1 MRVADVLKGK
11 GSAIKSIA
19 PTATVREL
27 AEMLRAADVGAMI
40 VGNSEKAGMSDIVGI
55 VTERDVVRGYA
66 VHGPALETMHV
77 SEIMTRRVITCS
89 PDDPIS
95 TIAHTMTERRIRHLP
110 VRDGDRLVGIV
121 SIGDV
126 LKRRID
132 EVQLEANVLRDYA
145 IAHR

>member
-11 GSAIKSIA
+11 GAEIKSIS
-19 PTATVREL
+19 PTATIREL
-27 AEMLRAADVGAMI
+27 SERLRVADVGAMI
-40 VGNSEKAGMSDIVGI
+40 VSTGNGDIAGI
-55 VTERDVVRGYA
+55 VTERDIVRA
-66 VHGPALETMHV
+66 FATHGSALESMPV
-77 SEIMTRRVITCS
+77 SEIMTRRVVTCS
-89 PDDPIS
+89 PSDGIS
-95 TIAHTMTERRIRHLP
+95 QIARTMTERRFRHLP
-110 VRDGDRLVGIV
+110 VRDGERLVGIV

>member
-11 GSAIKSIA
+11 GSEIKSIA

-27 AEMLRAADVGAMI
+27 SERLRVADVGAMI
-40 VGNSEKAGMSDIVGI
+40 VSTGKGDIAGI
-55 VTERDVVRGYA
+55 VTERDIVRA
-66 VHGPALETMHV
+66 FATHGSALESMPV
-77 SEIMTRRVITCS
+77 SDVMTRRVVTCS
-89 PDDPIS
+89 PDDSIS
-95 TIAHTMTERRIRHLP
+95 QIARTMTERRFRHLP
-110 VRDGDRLVGIV
+110 VRDGERLVGIV

>member
-1 MRVADVLKGK
+1 MRVADILKGK
-11 GSAIKSIA
+11 GSAIKSIEPGA
-19 PTATVREL
+19 SVKAL
-27 AEMLRAADVGAMI
+27 ADRLRTEGVGAML
-40 VGNSEKAGMSDIVGI
+40 VSSGRDDIEGI
-55 VTERDVVRGYA
+55 ISERDVVRGFATY
-66 VHGPALETMHV
+66 GGALETMRV
-77 SEIMTRRVITCS
+77 SQLMTRQVVTCS

-95 TIAHTMTERRIRHLP
+95 QVARIMTERRIRHLP
-110 VRDGDRLVGIV
+110 VRDGDRLVGMV

>member
-11 GSAIKSIA
+11 GNAIKTID
-19 PTATVREL
+19 PTATMKEL
-27 AEMLRAADVGAMI
+27 AERLRAEDVGAMV
-40 VGNSEKAGMSDIVGI
+40 VGSGRGDFQGI
-55 VTERDVVRGYA
+55 ITERDVVRGFAAY
-66 VHGPALETMHV
+66 GQALETLRV
-77 SEIMTRRVITCS
+77 SDFMSRKVVTCS
-89 PDDPIS
+89 PDDAIS
-95 TIAHTMTERRIRHLP
+95 AVARIMTERRIRHLP
-110 VRDGDRLVGIV
+110 VHDGAGLVGIV

>member
-1 MRVADVLKGK
+1 MKVAEVLKGK
-11 GSAIKSIA
+11 GSEIKSIA

-27 AEMLRAADVGAMI
+27 AERLRAEDVGAMI
-40 VGNSEKAGMSDIVGI
+40 VSSGQGDIAGI
-55 VTERDVVRGYA
+55 VSERDVVRA
-66 VHGPALETMHV
+66 FASHGSSLETMRV
-77 SEIMTRRVITCS
+77 SDLMTRRVFTCS
-89 PDDPIS
+89 PDDS
-95 TIAHTMTERRIRHLP
+95 VAQIARTMTERRIRHLP
-110 VRDGDRLVGIV
+110 VRDGERLVGMV

>member
-11 GSAIKSIA
+11 GSEIKSIT
-19 PTATVREL
+19 PTATIREL
-27 AEMLRAADVGAMI
+27 AERLRVADVGAMI
-40 VGNSEKAGMSDIVGI
+40 VTTGNGEIAGI
-55 VTERDVVRGYA
+55 VTERDIVRA
-66 VHGPALETMHV
+66 FATHGSALESMPV
-77 SEIMTRRVITCS
+77 SDVMTRRVVTCS
-89 PDDPIS
+89 PDDSIS
-95 TIAHTMTERRIRHLP
+95 QIARTMTERRFRHLP
-110 VRDGDRLVGIV
+110 VRDGERLVGIV